1 MLTIGAGVAILLGAL
16 GLIMA
21 SGQFRQEPK
30 FHGNVENL
38 IPKPGEIPGWQ
49 VTYAPIADTPEMQKR
64 VLDILDYDDAVYA
77 IYTKGDMRISVYLAY
92 WRPGRMPVRSVARHT
107 PDVCWTLAGWK
118 CIMREELDSLMI
130 GSQRFGHTENRSFT
144 IQGQTEHVAFWHLA
158 GTEII
163 SYHTGGR
170 PPWYAAVGEFVRW
183 GNKYKQEQ
191 FFLRISS
198 NQSLPEFMET
208 EVVRSIVRKSPF
220 LFGKP

>member
-1 MLTIGAGVAILLGAL
+1 
-16 GLIMA
+16 
-21 SGQFRQEPK
+21 
-30 FHGNVENL
+30 
-38 IPKPGEIPGWQ
+38 
-49 VTYAPIADTPEMQKR
+49 
-64 VLDILDYDDAVYA
+64 
-77 IYTKGDMRISVYLAY
+77 
-92 WRPGRMPVRSVARHT
+92 
-107 PDVCWTLAGWK
+107 
-118 CIMREELDSLMI
+118 MREELDSLMI